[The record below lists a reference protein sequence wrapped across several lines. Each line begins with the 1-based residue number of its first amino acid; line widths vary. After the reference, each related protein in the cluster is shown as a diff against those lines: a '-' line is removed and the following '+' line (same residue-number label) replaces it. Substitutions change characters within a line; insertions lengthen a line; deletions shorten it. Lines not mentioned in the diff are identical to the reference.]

1 MTLAAKEA
9 AALTRLLKEL
19 GIDDTTPVTIYEDS
33 QLAIDLLKRTAADG
47 RTKHI
52 DIRWHYIRQE
62 VDLGHITVKKIST
75 HEQVADGLTK
85 TLDKVKFKQFKQQ
98 LGVVD
103 CTNMIKRN

>member
-1 MTLAAKEA
+1 LAAKEA
-9 AALTRLLKEL
+9 AALIRLLEEL
-19 GIDDTTPVTIYEDS
+19 RADNIAPVTIYKDS
-33 QLAIDLLKRTAADG
+33 QLAIDLLKRTAANS

-75 HEQVADGLTK
+75 HEQIADGLTK
-85 TLDKVKFKQFKQQ
+85 ALDKAKFKQFKQQ